1 VLFSALLFAMALAI
15 SCSSLQEPVATTFTP
30 SPTIAAKS
38 PGVSATPTQVPVPTA
53 TSTTTLSTAPEYPE
67 PTFVDNADC
76 ENIERSTLPLAD
88 LTVTSGSVVV
98 SAVVEVASLPAERQ
112 QGLMCRS
119 VIAPGTGMLFT
130 WESEHNGGF
139 WMFNTYAP
147 LDIIYL
153 GGTGEPVLR
162 QMSPCPRSTG
172 EDDNAWRA
180 RCIVESSQ
188 YGSGGSYRNALELPQ
203 GWLSTQGID
212 SSATERFVVSFV
224 LRD

>member
-1 VLFSALLFAMALAI
+1 MAFAF
-15 SCSSLQEPVATTFTP
+15 SCSSPREPVAGTFTP
-30 SPTIAAKS
+30 TPTITATIASASPT
-38 PGVSATPTQVPVPTA
+38 PTPVQVSTA
-53 TSTTTLSTAPEYPE
+53 TSTANATATPEYPE

-76 ENIERSTLPLAD
+76 QNIDRSTLPLAD
-88 LTVTSGSVVV
+88 LTITSDSVTTT
-98 SAVVEVASLPAERQ
+98 AVVEVASLPAQRQ

-130 WESEHNGGF
+130 WESEYSGGF

-147 LDIIYL
+147 LEIIYF
-153 GGTGEPVLR
+153 GGAGEPVLR

-172 EDDNAWRA
+172 EDDSAWRA
-180 RCIVESSQ
+180 RCITESSQ
-188 YGSGGSYRNALELPQ
+188 YGSDGSYKNALELPQ

-212 SSATERFVVSFV
+212 SAAAESFVVSFD